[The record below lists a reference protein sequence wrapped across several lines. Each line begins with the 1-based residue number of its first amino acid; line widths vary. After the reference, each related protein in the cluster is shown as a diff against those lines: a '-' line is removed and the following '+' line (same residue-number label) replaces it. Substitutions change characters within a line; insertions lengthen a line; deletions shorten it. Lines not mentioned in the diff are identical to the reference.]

1 MTSLSNNNGKGYC
14 AMQTKIKVRGF
25 HLDVYQHVNNAR
37 YLEFLEEARWDG
49 LENSESFQWL
59 TAHNIAFVVVN
70 ININY
75 RRPAVLG
82 DVLTVT
88 SQVQQINGKSGVLS
102 QVVTL
107 DPEGQVVADA
117 LMTFVCID
125 LKRQKAL
132 ALEGELREKL
142 ELMIAQAINIK
153 NGLAKTVK
161 DKSLPDKIADRMSVS
176 AHPAQIPE
184 SVFYFNPVFC
194 FIAAITPP
202 LSAR

>member
-1 MTSLSNNNGKGYC
+1 
-14 AMQTKIKVRGF
+14 MQTKIKVRGF

-37 YLEFLEEARWDG
+37 YLEFLEEARWDV

-88 SQVQQINGKSGVLS
+88 SQVQQLNGKSGVLS
-102 QVVTL
+102 QIVTL

-117 LMTFVCID
+117 LITFVCID
-125 LKRQKAL
+125 LKTQKAL
-132 ALEGELREKL
+132 PLEGELREKL
-142 ELMIAQAINIK
+142 ELMI
-153 NGLAKTVK
+153 V
-161 DKSLPDKIADRMSVS
+161 
-176 AHPAQIPE
+176 
-184 SVFYFNPVFC
+184 
-194 FIAAITPP
+194 
-202 LSAR
+202 

>member
-1 MTSLSNNNGKGYC
+1 VASVSYYNNKQGYR
-14 AMQTKIKVRGF
+14 AMQTQIKVRGF

-49 LENSESFQWL
+49 LENSDSFQWM

-82 DVLTVT
+82 DRLIVT
-88 SQVQQINGKSGVLS
+88 SQLQQLNGKSGVLS

-107 DPEGQVVADA
+107 EPEGQVVADA
-117 LMTFVCID
+117 LITFVCID
-125 LKRQKAL
+125 LNSQKAL

-142 ELMIAQAINIK
+142 DAMMPGDQKAE
-153 NGLAKTVK
+153 
-161 DKSLPDKIADRMSVS
+161 
-176 AHPAQIPE
+176 
-184 SVFYFNPVFC
+184 
-194 FIAAITPP
+194 
-202 LSAR
+202 

>member
-1 MTSLSNNNGKGYC
+1 
-14 AMQTKIKVRGF
+14 MQTKIKVRGY

-49 LENSESFQWL
+49 LENSAGFQWMS
-59 TAHNIAFVVVN
+59 AHHIAFVVVN

-88 SQVQQINGKSGVLS
+88 SKVEQLNGKSGVLS

-117 LMTFVCID
+117 LITFVCID
-125 LKRQKAL
+125 LKTQKAL
-132 ALEGELREKL
+132 ALEGELREHL
-142 ELMIAQAINIK
+142 EAM
-153 NGLAKTVK
+153 V
-161 DKSLPDKIADRMSVS
+161 
-176 AHPAQIPE
+176 E
-184 SVFYFNPVFC
+184 
-194 FIAAITPP
+194 
-202 LSAR
+202 